1 MITIICPD
9 CKSKIEYEPAEV
21 GEVIGCENCGCDI
34 LITSLKPLK
43 YEPVDEEK

>member
-9 CKSKIEYEPAEV
+9 CEYKIEQEV
-21 GEVIGCENCGCDI
+21 LEIGEVVVCENCGCEV
-34 LITSLKPLK
+34 LVTSTDPVK

>member
-9 CKSKIEYEPAEV
+9 CESGIEHEPLEP
-21 GEVIGCENCGCDI
+21 GEVVECENCGCEI
-34 LITSLKPLK
+34 IITSLDPLK